1 MKLLDW
7 VRRRRRFES
16 RRWESDEDA
25 CHGADGMEAAG
36 NWMQY
41 VLGRDFDGQ
50 AVQRCVIVAEVGE
63 GHQAQVVYTTHD
75 VHATPVEV
83 RGLLEEGLRGLDEI
97 RIRAFRRHDIEEF
110 VNAAVPQIVARLR
123 ESETP
128 PTPEE
133 MARVVSGLV
142 HKQQDPEG
150 GMEVE
155 DES

>member
-1 MKLLDW
+1 MKMPKW
-7 VRRRRRFES
+7 MRRRPPAAPK
-16 RRWESDEDA
+16 DDYDA
-25 CHGADGMEAAG
+25 CQGADGMEAAF
-36 NWMQY
+36 NWMRY
-41 VLGRDFDGQ
+41 VLDRDFKNLPIG
-50 AVQRCVIVAEVGE
+50 RCVIVAEVGE
-63 GHQAQVVYTTHD
+63 GHHARVVYTTHD
-75 VHATPVEV
+75 VRSTPVEI

-97 RIRAFRRHDIEEF
+97 RIRAFREYDIEQF

-123 ESETP
+123 ESDTP

-142 HKQQDPEG
+142 RKQQHPEG